1 MTFKERLLELIGE
14 SGMSYYRLERVT
26 GISHNT
32 VKSYMKGACATPRLG
47 TLMVIARE
55 FDVSLDYLAGVSDTR
70 RRYGE

>member
-14 SGMSYYRLERVT
+14 SGMSYKKLERTT

-32 VKSYMKGACATPRLG
+32 MASYTKSAHATPRLG